1 MVRLLRH
8 RHTKESAT
16 DRLNP
21 LSSKLAFRHPTW
33 TASCR
38 CRAVATN
45 PQNSWKA
52 RRIRFQRFQYPRIVR
67 GRSRAEFGQHRRPL
81 GTCFSR
87 GHVASMESVTYT
99 ARNTRFT
106 ANLDSSGWD
115 LSVADP
121 FVSRCLSSPALL
133 PFPHP
138 AHRTGRADL
147 PHPALGED
155 SHNRRSHCM

>member
-1 MVRLLRH
+1 MGRLRKLRPI
-8 RHTKESAT
+8 RGLRRSQVS
-16 DRLNP
+16 LSSNS
-21 LSSKLAFRHPTW
+21 LSSKLAFRQPTW

-67 GRSRAEFGQHRRPL
+67 GSSPAEFGQHRRPM

-99 ARNTRFT
+99 ARNTRFP
-106 ANLDSSGWD
+106 ANLDSSG
-115 LSVADP
+115 LNLNHRVTPRLHKLILISGYATNQASEIESVDTSAFIDT
-121 FVSRCLSSPALL
+121 SP
-133 PFPHP
+133 
-138 AHRTGRADL
+138 
-147 PHPALGED
+147 
-155 SHNRRSHCM
+155 

>member
-21 LSSKLAFRHPTW
+21 LSSKLAFRQPTW

-67 GRSRAEFGQHRRPL
+67 GSSPAEFGQHRRPM

-99 ARNTRFT
+99 ARNTRFP
-106 ANLDSSGWD
+106 ANLDSSESD
-115 LSVADP
+115 PYISAIVNFRVAVGTP
-121 FVSRCLSSPALL
+121 VA
-133 PFPHP
+133 
-138 AHRTGRADL
+138 
-147 PHPALGED
+147 
-155 SHNRRSHCM
+155 